1 VSKDHPSLKQH
12 RMSKKNLKSKELLLL
27 LENLLDQQNSLKL
40 SLDKLAWD
48 TTTKNDERKELL
60 NKYLLS
66 DAESTELA
74 QSYTL
79 EWQSRLEGAS
89 QNVSARLQKILRDQ
103 NHVDIDDY
111 DGEEK
116 KEPHKSVVLQ
126 GSVASSS
133 LSSSRQDP

>member
-1 VSKDHPSLKQH
+1 
-12 RMSKKNLKSKELLLL
+12 MSKKNLKSKELLLL

-89 QNVSARLQKILRDQ
+89 QNVSARLQKILTLKQHRMSMVQ
-103 NHVDIDDY
+103 
-111 DGEEK
+111 
-116 KEPHKSVVLQ
+116 
-126 GSVASSS
+126 
-133 LSSSRQDP
+133 SRLVGP